1 MGPYKKLKLKI
12 KEVFDTQEEFAK
24 AMNMS
29 RTALNLRLNEGV
41 EWRMSEIVKAC
52 ELLGIPLKDAFQF
65 FLV

>member
-29 RTALNLRLNEGV
+29 RTSLNLRLNEGV

-52 ELLGIPLKDAFQF
+52 ELLGIPLEDAFQF